1 MEKFPKLKSNQVAL
15 LRADINTG
23 HILDEKFDIAVNDYQ
38 KVFTIF
44 RSLEEALIFSKKLIS
59 EKNGVEVVIYG
70 KGKQVLYYMK

>member
-70 KGKQVLYYMK
+70 KGEQVLYYMK